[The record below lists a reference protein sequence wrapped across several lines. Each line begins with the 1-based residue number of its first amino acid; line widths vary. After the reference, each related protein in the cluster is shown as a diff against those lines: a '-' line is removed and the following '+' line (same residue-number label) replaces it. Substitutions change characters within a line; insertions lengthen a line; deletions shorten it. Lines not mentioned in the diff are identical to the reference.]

1 MLLFAALK
9 FIVGI
14 VIYKKRGKNLCIKS
28 AKNQKTMKS
37 LSKICYKSIMAICA
51 IQYTYVGYEI
61 VL

>member
-14 VIYKKRGKNLCIKS
+14 VIYKNRGKNLCIKS

-61 VL
+61 AL

>member
-14 VIYKKRGKNLCIKS
+14 LIYKKRGKNLCIKS

-61 VL
+61 AL

>member
-61 VL
+61 AL

>member
-37 LSKICYKSIMAICA
+37 LTKICYKSIMAICA

-61 VL
+61 AL